1 MANVVKE
8 KKLSYWIHSVIV
20 VLLIFGFG
28 MIEPFGSLEKVGMQV
43 LGIFIGL
50 LYGWTFI
57 GFIWPS
63 LLGLMALGFTE
74 YTNIN
79 GAITQGFGDASI
91 TVFVFFIFIFAA
103 YLEHIGLSAQIA
115 NWFISRKVV
124 IGRPWLFTFFVLL
137 VTYILG
143 ATVSQTAGIVLM
155 WAIFYNVCEVVGFKK
170 GDLYPT
176 VMLIAIVFAS
186 MLGFAVFPFKVLQVM
201 TLGSLESVS
210 GIKADFIDF
219 TAISFLI
226 SIGSLALFMVV
237 FRFLIRP
244 DISPLKTNTDHFAHL
259 RGQKLSKEQK
269 LGALFLAL
277 FMIGM
282 FAPSF
287 MPENNKLGQILSH
300 LGTTGIL
307 IVIILILAFLKID
320 GKPVFVFSE
329 AVKGVNWDLIIMFA
343 ATMPVSHAMS
353 DPEVGVMNFIV
364 DLFEP
369 LFNGMNSTMFIIVF
383 ILVSGLLTQVAHNLV
398 LGALFTP
405 IAYSFAI
412 DLGANPILVVTL
424 LTFALQVA
432 IATPGGSSTGALIY
446 VNREWIDVKSAY
458 KYSCMVAS
466 INLLAVIL
474 VGIPIGHLI
483 YG

>member
-1 MANVVKE
+1 MAHLNEE
-8 KKLSYWIHSVIV
+8 KSISYWIHSVIV
-20 VLLIFGFG
+20 ILLIFGFG
-28 MIEPFGSLEKVGMQV
+28 MLEPFGSLEKVGMQV

-74 YTNIN
+74 YTDIN
-79 GAITQGFGDASI
+79 GAISQGFGDASI

-103 YLEHIGLSAQIA
+103 YMDHIGLSAQIA
-115 NWFISRKVV
+115 NWFISRKIV
-124 IGRPWLFTFFVLL
+124 IGKPWLFTFFVLL

-155 WAIFYNVCEVVGFKK
+155 WGIFYNICATVGFKK
-170 GDLYPT
+170 GDVYPT
-176 VMLIAIVFAS
+176 VMLIAIVFSS

-210 GIKADFIDF
+210 GIKVDFIDF
-219 TAISFLI
+219 SIVSFLI
-226 SIGSLALFMVV
+226 SVGSLFLFMLV
-237 FRFLIRP
+237 FRFIIRP
-244 DISPLKTNTDHFAHL
+244 DISPLRTDKDHFAHL
-259 RGQKLSKEQK
+259 RNQTLTKEQK
-269 LGALFLAL
+269 IGALFLAL

-282 FAPSF
+282 FAPSIIS
-287 MPENNKLGQILSH
+287 ETNVVGNVLTH
-300 LGTTGIL
+300 LGTTGVL
-307 IVIILILAFLKID
+307 IILVVVLAFLKVR
-320 GKPVFVFSE
+320 GKHIFEFSE
-329 AVKGVNWDLIIMFA
+329 SVKGVNWDLIIMFA

-364 DLFEP
+364 ELFEP
-369 LFNGMNSTMFIIVF
+369 LFQGMGPTLFIIVF
-383 ILVSGLLTQVAHNLV
+383 VLVSGLLTQVAHNLV

-405 IAYSFAI
+405 IAYSFAV
-412 DLGANPILVVTL
+412 DLGANPALVVTL

-446 VNREWIDVKSAY
+446 VNREWISTGNAY
-458 KYSCMVAS
+458 KYSLIIAV
-466 INLLAVIL
+466 INLIEIIL
-474 VGIPIGHLI
+474 IGLPIGHLI
-483 YG
+483 FG